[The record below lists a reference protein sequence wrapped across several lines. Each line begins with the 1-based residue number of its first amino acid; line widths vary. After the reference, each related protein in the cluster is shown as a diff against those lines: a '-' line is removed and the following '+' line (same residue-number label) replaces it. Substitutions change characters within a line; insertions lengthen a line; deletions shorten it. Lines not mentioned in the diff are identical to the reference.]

1 MLEQLKKKSQR
12 TTEKVHFQKSDES
25 IRMRKTKTN
34 YSVLAWYVKEMQ
46 KVEAM
51 QKLQVESVLEKQ
63 NEESEVGN
71 K

>member
-1 MLEQLKKKSQR
+1 
-12 TTEKVHFQKSDES
+12 
-25 IRMRKTKTN
+25 MRKTKTN

>member
-1 MLEQLKKKSQR
+1 MEKKWWQNGGLLKNAGAIKKKKSQR
-12 TTEKVHFQKSDES
+12 TTERVHFQKSDES

-51 QKLQVESVLEKQ
+51 
-63 NEESEVGN
+63 
-71 K
+71 